1 MKLGLLLHV
10 RSLGIAPFLL
20 MLGSGGKVDTM
31 DFSITVSVDANVL
44 SAKMN
49 VSEFCRG
56 YGIDRVLVDINFIG
70 DYLSVE
76 SYNVSLN
83 WWGQMVCKN
92 VLVRSSSD
100 VGLNRCF
107 WTSVL

>member
-1 MKLGLLLHV
+1 MLH
-10 RSLGIAPFLL
+10 FLL
-20 MLGSGGKVDTM
+20 TLGSGGKVNMM
-31 DFSITVSVDANVL
+31 DFSITVSVDANMS

-56 YGIDRVLVDINFIG
+56 YTINRVLVDINFIR
-70 DYLSVE
+70 DYLLVE
-76 SYNVSLN
+76 LYNVSSN

-92 VLVRSSSD
+92 ILVRSSSD